1 MHLYKRYVYLRINF
15 FLNSQKHN
23 KMTNVQKNTN
33 LFFSLSKD
41 LFFDA
46 YLDYRTKNVESII
59 FKSDRLWVRFM
70 AITKQN
76 VSIDLTYLQDLFN
89 VELIEFKKEM
99 RQYFA

>member
-1 MHLYKRYVYLRINF
+1 MHINF

-59 FKSDRLWVRFM
+59 FKSDRLWVRFI
-70 AITKQN
+70 AFTKQN
-76 VSIDLTYLQDLFN
+76 VYIDLTYLQVLFN
-89 VELIEFKKEM
+89 IELIEFKKEM

>member
-1 MHLYKRYVYLRINF
+1 
-15 FLNSQKHN
+15 
-23 KMTNVQKNTN
+23 MTNVQKNTN

-59 FKSDRLWVRFM
+59 LISDRLWVRFI

-76 VSIDLTYLQDLFN
+76 VVIDLDYLQDIFN
-89 VELIEFKKEM
+89 LELIEFKKEM

>member
-1 MHLYKRYVYLRINF
+1 MHINF
-15 FLNSQKHN
+15 FLNSQKQN

-46 YLDYRTKNVESII
+46 YLDYRTKKVESII
-59 FKSDRLWVRFM
+59 FKSDRVWVRFM

-76 VSIDLTYLQDLFN
+76 VVIDLDYLQDLFN
-89 VELIEFKKEM
+89 LELIEFKKDM
-99 RQYFA
+99 QQYFA

>member
-1 MHLYKRYVYLRINF
+1 
-15 FLNSQKHN
+15 
-23 KMTNVQKNTN
+23 MTNVQKNTN

-46 YLDYRTKNVESII
+46 HLDYSTKNVESII
-59 FKSDRLWVRFM
+59 LKSDRLWVRFM

-76 VSIDLTYLQDLFN
+76 VVIDLDYLQDIFN
-89 VELIEFKKEM
+89 LELIEFKKEM

>member
-1 MHLYKRYVYLRINF
+1 
-15 FLNSQKHN
+15 
-23 KMTNVQKNTN
+23 MTNVQKNTN

-59 FKSDRLWVRFM
+59 LKSDRLWVRFM

-76 VSIDLTYLQDLFN
+76 VVIDLDYLQGIFN
-89 VELIEFKKEM
+89 LELIEFKKEM

>member
-1 MHLYKRYVYLRINF
+1 
-15 FLNSQKHN
+15 
-23 KMTNVQKNTN
+23 MTNVQKNTN

-59 FKSDRLWVRFM
+59 FKSDRVWVRFI

-76 VSIDLTYLQDLFN
+76 VTIDLIYLQDLFN
-89 VELIEFKKEM
+89 FELIEFKKEM

>member
-1 MHLYKRYVYLRINF
+1 
-15 FLNSQKHN
+15 
-23 KMTNVQKNTN
+23 MTNVQKNTN

-46 YLDYRTKNVESII
+46 YLDHRTKNVESII
-59 FKSDRLWVRFM
+59 FKSDRVWIRFM

-76 VSIDLTYLQDLFN
+76 VVIDLDYLQVLFN

>member
-1 MHLYKRYVYLRINF
+1 
-15 FLNSQKHN
+15 
-23 KMTNVQKNTN
+23 MTNLEKSTN
-33 LFFSLSKD
+33 LFFNLSKD

-59 FKSDRLWVRFM
+59 LKSDRLWVRFM

-76 VSIDLTYLQDLFN
+76 VVIDLDYLQDLFN
-89 VELIEFKKEM
+89 IELIEFKKEM

>member
-15 FLNSQKHN
+15 FLNSQKQT

-59 FKSDRLWVRFM
+59 FKSDRVWVRFM

-76 VSIDLTYLQDLFN
+76 VVIDLDYLQDLFN
-89 VELIEFKKEM
+89 IELIEFKKDL
-99 RQYFA
+99 QNYFA